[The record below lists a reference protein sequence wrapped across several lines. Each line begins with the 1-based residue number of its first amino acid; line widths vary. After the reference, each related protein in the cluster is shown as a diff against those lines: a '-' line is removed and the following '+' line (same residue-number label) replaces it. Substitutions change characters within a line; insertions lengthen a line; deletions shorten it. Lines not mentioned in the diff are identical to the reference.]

1 MTPFEVAHELGQ
13 YTVDSATR
21 LQRAVGQRPHRPV
34 PTSPVDD
41 PDASAPAQSKA
52 DLSELA
58 ERVSEAEG
66 SRVLLV
72 PEDGAFRVLSYE

>member
-1 MTPFEVAHELGQ
+1 VRDLESTLGYGVELL
-13 YTVDSATR
+13 AW
-21 LQRAVGQRPHRPV
+21 A
-34 PTSPVDD
+34 D